1 MLTGVTRRVSVGAAG
16 QANGGSLSPAIS
28 ADGRFVAFNS
38 YASNLVPGDTNGTTD
53 IFVRD
58 LLARVTRRVSVGPAG
73 QGNSDSSGVPAISAD
88 GRFVTFTS
96 SASNLV
102 PGDTNGAIDVF
113 VRDLQAGVTKRVS
126 VGTGGQANDYSF
138 FATISADGR
147 FVAFESFAANLV
159 PGDTNGTSD
168 IFVRDLQAGVT
179 RRVSV
184 GAAGQGNSDSSGA
197 PAISADGRYV
207 AFFSHASNL
216 VPGDT
221 NGAYDIFVRDLLA
234 GVTRRVSV
242 GASGQGNRDSLAPAI
257 TADGRSVAF
266 VSASFNLVTHDTNR
280 AWDVFVR
287 DPLLDATIG
296 DRGSKQLS
304 YD

>member
-1 MLTGVTRRVSVGAAG
+1 VPGDTNGASDVFLRDRLAGVTRRVSVGAVGQANGDSAEPSISADGRFVAFSSQASNLVPGDTNGTSDIFVRDMLTGVTRRVSVGAAG

-58 LLARVTRRVSVGPAG
+58 LLARVTRRVSVGP
-73 QGNSDSSGVPAISAD
+73 
-88 GRFVTFTS
+88 
-96 SASNLV
+96 
-102 PGDTNGAIDVF
+102 
-113 VRDLQAGVTKRVS
+113 
-126 VGTGGQANDYSF
+126 
-138 FATISADGR
+138 
-147 FVAFESFAANLV
+147 
-159 PGDTNGTSD
+159 
-168 IFVRDLQAGVT
+168 
-179 RRVSV
+179 
-184 GAAGQGNSDSSGA
+184 AGQGNSDSSGA